1 MSRLRQLYEKGAP
14 AWSGLVATLNDAD
27 LIAVVLFCLIILVVS
42 AGRLRWNEWYFATHP
57 VGVERPGQV
66 VAGSRERAEL
76 QARLGAWP
84 HSHSAQ
90 IPKLQ

>member
-1 MSRLRQLYEKGAP
+1 MSRLRQLYEQGAP
-14 AWSGLVATLNDAD
+14 AWSGLVATLNDPG
-27 LIAVVLFCLIILVVS
+27 LIAVVLFCLITLVVS